1 MGTPCPPNVDQPKLS
16 GIAAPGGHG
25 VPTLRKADV
34 ALLALKHTLQFRALQ
49 CLMAQHKLSRLFE
62 PQTIAVVGASEREG
76 SLGRAVWQ
84 RLRAHPF
91 TGRAFPV
98 NPKHK
103 RVFDETCFSRLADL
117 PERVDL
123 ALIAAPASA
132 CEAIIRDCGAA
143 GCGYA
148 LILSRGFESSVDG
161 SDSAG
166 IKRDKFAQGLIA
178 AAREAKVRLIGPSAR
193 GLLRPRIGLDASA
206 MTDVDIMPSAG
217 SLAVV
222 SQSGAW
228 LSILRDYAAGSS
240 IGFSSL
246 LSLGASLDLDFGE
259 LLDYFAFDAYTSD
272 VLLYVEEVKNAPAFM
287 SGVRQLSRMKP
298 VVVLKADRA
307 DLHREPDGT
316 HATVLAQHDRVF
328 EAAIARAGAVRVQTA
343 MQMVSSAR
351 LLTGERSSKQHRVVA
366 ITNGRGP
373 DLVAADAV
381 RSQGLSLASLS
392 ETTYAALRKALP
404 AHVQIGNPLD
414 LAGDATAERY
424 RVAMNALLADPSVD
438 VCLVLFSPQ
447 SIVSAIDV
455 ANEIVAAVGLHKKT
469 VLAVLGGGASVL
481 SARALLDQARI
492 PQFLSAENAVDAIGF
507 LDTFA
512 RNQSL
517 LRQVPEQ
524 SVDGFTP
531 HVEQAQAIFD
541 QVWADGRNRLFVHE
555 ARQVLGAFGIA
566 MINTGMART
575 PAEAVTLA
583 DSFGYPVVLKIV
595 SADIAHKTEVGGV
608 QLDLRDSRSVR
619 RAAKEIFETVAQ
631 RAPQARV
638 LGLTVQPFVRHRGQ
652 RELYLGLANDPT
664 FGVVMGFG
672 TGGLAVERVDDVAF
686 ELPPVNDVLIA
697 NLISRT
703 RVSRLLDA
711 YGNVPAINRE
721 ALTTLMLRFST
732 LACVCPEIAACDLN
746 PVIAYAHGAVTVDAR
761 MVLRSQ
767 AEVTRIKK
775 LGPYGHMAV
784 YPYPR
789 ELEEEVTLKDG
800 LQLLIRPI
808 QPEDAERDRAFV
820 ARLSPETLYFRFM
833 MPVRE
838 LSPAMIERFTQ
849 IDYGRELALVGIAG
863 VGAQQMMVAVAR
875 ITPTTV
881 PARCEF
887 AIVVEETMQ
896 GTGLAQELMQRL
908 FVAAISRGYTEME
921 GTVLR
926 ENPRMIKFCEA
937 MGFTILPNPDDSNER
952 IARRTLS
959 E

>member
-1 MGTPCPPNVDQPKLS
+1 
-16 GIAAPGGHG
+16 
-25 VPTLRKADV
+25 
-34 ALLALKHTLQFRALQ
+34 
-49 CLMAQHKLSRLFE
+49 MAQHKLSKLFE
-62 PQTIAVVGASEREG
+62 PQSIAVVGASERAG

-84 RLRAHPF
+84 RLRAHAY
-91 TGRAFPV
+91 TGRAFAV

-103 RVFDETCFSRLADL
+103 KIFDEPCFSRLTDL

-132 CEAIIRDCGAA
+132 CVKIIQDCGAS

-148 LILSRGFESSVDG
+148 LILSRGFDASSGD
-161 SDSAG
+161 SDSKENTKTASALA
-166 IKRDKFAQGLIA
+166 D
-178 AAREAKVRLIGPSAR
+178 AAREARVRLIGPNAR
-193 GLLRPRIGLDASA
+193 GLLRPRIALDASA
-206 MTDVDIMPSAG
+206 MTDVGAMPSPG
-217 SLAVV
+217 SLAVL

-272 VLLYVEEVKNAPAFM
+272 VLLYIEEVKNAPAFM
-287 SGVRQLSRMKP
+287 SGVRQISRMKP

-343 MQMVSSAR
+343 MQMVSTAR
-351 LLTGERSSKQHRVVA
+351 LLAGERSTKQHRVVA

-373 DLVAADAV
+373 GLVAADAV
-381 RSQGLSLASLS
+381 RAQRLTLAPLSKATCATLC
-392 ETTYAALRKALP
+392 KALP
-404 AHVQIGNPLD
+404 AHAHIGNPLD

-424 RVAMNALLADPSVD
+424 RIAMNAVLADEAVD
-438 VCLVLFSPQ
+438 VCVVLFSPQ
-447 SIVSAIDV
+447 SIVSAVDV
-455 ANEIVAAVGLHKKT
+455 ATEIVNAAKSHRKT
-469 VLAVLGGGASVL
+469 VLAVLGGGSSVF

-507 LDTFA
+507 LETFA

-531 HVEQAQAIFD
+531 HVEQAQAIFEH
-541 QVWADGRNRLFVHE
+541 VWADGRTQLFVHE

-566 MINTGMART
+566 MTNAAMART

-583 DSFGYPVVLKIV
+583 DSFGYPVVLKVV
-595 SADIAHKTEVGGV
+595 SPDISHKTEAGGV
-608 QLDLRDSRSVR
+608 QLDLRDDRSVR
-619 RAAKEIFETVAQ
+619 RAAKEIFEAVA
-631 RAPQARV
+631 RLAPAARV
-638 LGLTVQPFVRHRGQ
+638 LGLSVQPYVRHRGQ

-672 TGGLAVERVDDVAF
+672 AGGLAIERVDDVAF

-711 YGNVPAINRE
+711 YGNVPSINRE
-721 ALTTLMLRFST
+721 ALTTMMLRFST

-746 PVIAYAHGAVTVDAR
+746 PVIAYAHGAVAVDAR
-761 MVLRSQ
+761 IVLRSR
-767 AEVTRIKK
+767 AEVARIKK
-775 LGPYGHMAV
+775 LGTYGHLAV

-789 ELEEEVTLKDG
+789 ELEEAVTLKDG
-800 LQLLIRPI
+800 LHLLIRPI
-808 QPEDAERDRAFV
+808 QPEDAERERAFV

-838 LSPAMIERFTQ
+838 LPPAMIERFTQ
-849 IDYGRELALVGIAG
+849 IDYGRELALVGITG
-863 VGAQQMMVAVAR
+863 EGAQQKLVGVAR

-896 GTGLAQELMQRL
+896 GTGLARMLMQRL
-908 FVAAISRGYTEME
+908 FKAARTRGYTEME
-921 GTVLR
+921 GSVLR
-926 ENPRMIKFCEA
+926 ENPRMLKFCESL
-937 MGFTILPNPDDSNER
+937 GFEILPNPDDSNER
-952 IARRTLS
+952 IARRELADAK
-959 E
+959 

>member
-1 MGTPCPPNVDQPKLS
+1 
-16 GIAAPGGHG
+16 
-25 VPTLRKADV
+25 
-34 ALLALKHTLQFRALQ
+34 
-49 CLMAQHKLSRLFE
+49 MAQHKLSKLFE
-62 PQTIAVVGASEREG
+62 PQSIAVIGASEREG

-91 TGRAFPV
+91 AGRAFPV

-103 RVFDETCFSRLADL
+103 QVFDEPCFGRMTDL

-132 CEAIIRDCGAA
+132 CVKIIQDCGAS

-148 LILSRGFESSVDG
+148 LILSHGFDVISSNSTNEHVIEV
-161 SDSAG
+161 AALLAETA
-166 IKRDKFAQGLIA
+166 R
-178 AAREAKVRLIGPSAR
+178 AARVRLIGPNAR
-193 GLLRPRIGLDASA
+193 GLLRPRIALDASA
-206 MTDVDIMPSAG
+206 MTDVDTMPSAG

-272 VLLYVEEVKNAPAFM
+272 VLLYIEEVKNAPAFM
-287 SGVRQLSRMKP
+287 SGVRQISRMKP

-307 DLHREPDGT
+307 DLHRAPDGT
-316 HATVLAQHDRVF
+316 HATALAQHDRVF

-343 MQMVSSAR
+343 MQMVSTAR
-351 LLTGERSSKQHRVVA
+351 LLTGGRSVKQHRVVA

-373 DLVAADAV
+373 GLVAADAV
-381 RSQGLSLASLS
+381 RARQLSLAPLS
-392 ETTYAALRKALP
+392 DATYALLHKAMP
-404 AHVQIGNPLD
+404 AHAQIGNPLD
-414 LAGDATAERY
+414 LAGDATAARY
-424 RVAMNALLADPSVD
+424 RIGLDAVLADEAVD
-438 VCLVLFSPQ
+438 VCVVLFSPQ

-455 ANEIVAAVGLHKKT
+455 AAEIIAATKLHRKT

-481 SARALLDQARI
+481 PARALLDQARV

-507 LDTFA
+507 LETFS

-524 SVDGFTP
+524 SVDGFAP
-531 HVEQAQAIFD
+531 HVEQAQAIFEHA
-541 QVWADGRNRLFVHE
+541 WADGRTQLFVHE

-566 MINTGMART
+566 MTNTAMART

-583 DSFGYPVVLKIV
+583 DSFGYPVVLKVV
-595 SADIAHKTEVGGV
+595 SPDISHKTESGGV
-608 QLDLRDSRSVR
+608 QLDLRDARSVR

-631 RAPQARV
+631 LAPEAKV
-638 LGLTVQPFVRHRGQ
+638 LGLTVQPYVRHRGQ

-672 TGGLAVERVDDVAF
+672 AGGLAVERVDDIAF

-721 ALTTLMLRFST
+721 ALTTMMLRFST
-732 LACVCPEIAACDLN
+732 LACACPEIAACDLN
-746 PVIAYAHGAVTVDAR
+746 PVIAYAHGAVAVDAR
-761 MVLRSQ
+761 IVLR
-767 AEVTRIKK
+767 TRADVALIKK
-775 LGPYGHMAV
+775 RGRYGHLAV

-808 QPEDAERDRAFV
+808 QPEDAERERAFV

-838 LSPAMIERFTQ
+838 LPPAMIERFTQ
-849 IDYGRELALVGIAG
+849 IDYGRELALVGITGEA
-863 VGAQQMMVAVAR
+863 AQQKIVGVAR
-875 ITPTTV
+875 ITPTTA
-881 PARCEF
+881 PGRCEF

-896 GTGLAQELMQRL
+896 GNGLARSLMQRL
-908 FVAAISRGYTEME
+908 LDAARSRGYHEME
-921 GTVLR
+921 GAVLR
-926 ENPRMIKFCEA
+926 ENPRMLRFCEA
-937 MGFTILPNPDDSNER
+937 MGFTILPNPDDTNER
-952 IARRTLS
+952 IARRTLVDAPP
-959 E
+959 